1 MSTKPDRPAADTA
14 PPPLVGGLDLSLTA
28 SGIAWAGLY
37 VGATKLGR
45 AGITALPLSR
55 RVEAIRTLGTRIVD
69 VVCNPQHPD
78 GSPAWGPG
86 RVLPALVVL
95 EAPDASRSY
104 GGLVER
110 LWLHYEVVRGL
121 EAMGIPLAQLP
132 SGLVKGYGTGNG
144 GNKVVDGLDAKKRMV
159 AAVLAN
165 WPEYD
170 RTRRTWSS
178 RALDHNESEAA
189 TLAQAGLHWL
199 TGAGGVP
206 DTHLAYLRR
215 PTAQWP
221 GPTEFYRAEAFQ

>member
-1 MSTKPDRPAADTA
+1 MSVEADRSAADTE
-14 PPPLVGGLDLSLTA
+14 PLPPLVGGLDLSLTA

-37 VGATKLGR
+37 TGAAKLGR
-45 AGITALPLSR
+45 EGITVLRLPQKID
-55 RVEAIRTLGTRIVD
+55 AIRTLGMRIVAQ
-69 VVCNPQHPD
+69 VCTPHHPD

-86 RVLPALVVL
+86 RIPALVVI
-95 EAPDASRSY
+95 EAPDVSRSY

-121 EAMGIPLAQLP
+121 EALGVPLAQLP
-132 SGLVKGYGTGNG
+132 SGLVKGYGTGSG
-144 GNKVVDGLDAKKRMV
+144 GSGVVGGLDAKKRMV

-170 RTRRTWSS
+170 RSRRTWSS

-199 TGAGGVP
+199 TGAGVVP
-206 DTHLAYLRR
+206 ASHYAYVQR

-221 GPTEFYRAEAFQ
+221 EREEIEP

>member
-1 MSTKPDRPAADTA
+1 MTTETDRPAADTT
-14 PPPLVGGLDLSLTA
+14 PTPPLVGGLDLSLTA

-37 VGATKLGR
+37 TGATKIGR
-45 AGITALPLSR
+45 EGISTLPLPR
-55 RVEAIRTLGTRIVD
+55 RIEAIKVLGMRIVD
-69 VVCNPQHPD
+69 TVCSPQHPD
-78 GSPAWGPG
+78 GSTAWGPG
-86 RVLPALVVL
+86 RVPTLVVL
-95 EAPDASRSY
+95 EAPDVSRPY

-121 EAMGIPLAQLP
+121 NGMGIPLAHLP

-144 GNKVVDGLDAKKRMV
+144 GSGVVDGLDAKKRMV

-165 WPEYD
+165 WPDYD
-170 RTRRTWSS
+170 RSRRTWSS

-199 TGAGGVP
+199 SGAGSVP

-221 GPTEFYRAEAFQ
+221 DREEFNE

>member
-1 MSTKPDRPAADTA
+1 MTTETGQLAADTDHT
-14 PPPLVGGLDLSLTA
+14 PPLVGGLDLSLTA

-37 VGATKLGR
+37 TGATKLGR
-45 AGITALPLSR
+45 EGITTLRLPQK
-55 RVEAIRTLGTRIVD
+55 VEAIRVLGMRIVQQ
-69 VVCNPQHPD
+69 VCTPHHPD
-78 GSPAWGPG
+78 GSSAWGPG
-86 RVLPALVVL
+86 RVPALVVI
-95 EAPDASRSY
+95 EAPDVSRSY

-121 EAMGIPLAQLP
+121 EVLGVALAHLP

-144 GNKVVDGLDAKKRMV
+144 GSGVVDGLDAKKRMV

-170 RTRRTWSS
+170 RSRRTWSS

-199 TGAGGVP
+199 TGVGAVP
-206 DTHLAYLRR
+206 ASHFAYVQR

-221 GPTEFYRAEAFQ
+221 EREEIEL